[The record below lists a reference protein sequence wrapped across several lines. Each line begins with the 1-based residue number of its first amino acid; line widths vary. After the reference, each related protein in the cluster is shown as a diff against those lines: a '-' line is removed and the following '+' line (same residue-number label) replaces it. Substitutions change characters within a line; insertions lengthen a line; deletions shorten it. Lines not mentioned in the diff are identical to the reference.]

1 MAKKNRP
8 VGTGGTHETGNDSIP
23 DNYTTDGEGVEH
35 SDGVHADD
43 CACQPC
49 ADYYGQRG
57 WQRSWEPLQVPDCEG
72 ADCEGCINCPETP
85 ATDVFGPDS
94 MLRAVTLAQLPGL
107 IRTREFPPTAAMKI
121 AADAAYLRQQ
131 FEDEQQDDEPEPPT
145 VYYRQFD
152 LAEWLSRAS
161 ESTLWHLPILAPAG
175 LLTLL
180 SAGPKAGKTQLY
192 WGLLKEAHELGTVLG
207 ERVVPGLRVVFWT
220 EEGPQTLK
228 EKANAVHLADVPPW
242 HIVGIGDLENRNWE
256 LMVDAAI
263 NQWTESRDS
272 PDILFVDTIGDWAL
286 NDDWNDY
293 AKVIAVIAPLQR
305 LKMAFP
311 HLAIVAVHH
320 NRKAAGNAVDAAS
333 GSNALTGKV
342 DNIISLDK
350 PDSCDDYTRRL
361 RFMGR
366 VKPDGMDG
374 VDLYVRFDPTTGTY
388 SKERGGRRFED
399 MIMDVLPEGQPGFT
413 GKEILDAIGS
423 DDDGVSPSTRTIGSI
438 LTRLH
443 SAGGVDRTGSG
454 KRGDPYRYSVS

>member
-1 MAKKNRP
+1 MDKENGP
-8 VGTGGTHETGNDSIP
+8 VGTGRSNETGNDSIP
-23 DNYTTDGEGVEH
+23 DKYTTDGEGIEH
-35 SDGVHADD
+35 SDGLHADD
-43 CACQPC
+43 CVCQQC
-49 ADYYGQRG
+49 ADYYRLRR
-57 WQRSWEPLQVPDCEG
+57 WPRSWEPLQIPECEG
-72 ADCEGCINCPETP
+72 GDCQGCINCPETL
-85 ATDVFGPDS
+85 ARDMFGPDS
-94 MLRAVTLAQLPGL
+94 MLRVATLADLRAMNAETETL
-107 IRTREFPPTAAMKI
+107 YREQKI
-121 AADAAYLRQQ
+121 AADADYLRQQ
-131 FEDEQQDDEPEPPT
+131 FEGEELDAIEPEPKP

-152 LAEWLSRAS
+152 LAEWLGRAS

-180 SAGPKAGKTQLY
+180 SAGPKAGKTLLY
-192 WGLLKEAHELGTVLG
+192 WGLLKEAHENGTVLG
-207 ERVVPGLRVVFWT
+207 ERIVPGLRVVFWT
-220 EEGPQTLK
+220 EEGPQTLR

-242 HIVGIGDLENRNWE
+242 HIVGVGDLENRNWE

-263 NQWTESRDS
+263 NQWTEGKDS

-311 HLAIVAVHH
+311 HMAIVAVHH

-374 VDLYVRFDPTTGTY
+374 LDLYVRFDPVTGTY

-399 MIMDVLPEGQPGFT
+399 AIMDVLPEGQPGMT
-413 GKEILDAIGS
+413 NKEILDAIGA
-423 DDDGVSPSTRTIGSI
+423 DDDGVTPSARTIASI

-443 SAGGVDRTGSG
+443 AAGDIDRTGTG
-454 KRGDPYRYSVS
+454 KRGDACRYSAR

>member
-1 MAKKNRP
+1 MAKENRP
-8 VGTGGTHETGNDSIP
+8 WQAGGTNETNSESIP
-23 DNYTTDGEGVEH
+23 INYTTDGEGLEH

-43 CACQPC
+43 CRCQLC
-49 ADYYGQRG
+49 AVYYSQRG
-57 WQRSWEPLQVPDCEG
+57 WGRVWEPLRVPDCEG
-72 ADCEGCINCPETP
+72 ADCEGCINCPETL
-85 ATDVFGPDS
+85 ARDMFGPDS
-94 MLRAVTLAQLPGL
+94 MLRPVTVAEACGMVIDMPLPELTLDNPQLVSD
-107 IRTREFPPTAAMKI
+107 
-121 AADAAYLRQQ
+121 ADYERNL
-131 FEDEQQDDEPEPPT
+131 FEGEELDAIEPEPVP

-152 LAEWLSRAS
+152 LAEWLGRAN
-161 ESTLWHLPILAPAG
+161 ETMMWHLPILAPAG

-192 WGLLKEAHELGTVLG
+192 WGMLKEAHELGTVFG
-207 ERVVPGLRVVFWT
+207 ERIVPGLRVVFWT
-220 EEGPQTLK
+220 EEGPQTLRD
-228 EKANAVHLADVPPW
+228 KANIVHLADVPPW
-242 HIVGIGDLENRNWE
+242 HIVGIGDLENRDWD
-256 LMVDAAI
+256 LMVNAAI
-263 NQWTESRDS
+263 NQWTESKES

-311 HLAIVAVHH
+311 HMAIVAVHH

-374 VDLYVRFDPTTGTY
+374 VDIHVRFDPLTGTY
-388 SKERGGRRFED
+388 TKERGGRRFED
-399 MIMDVLPEGQPGFT
+399 MIMDVLPDGQPGMT
-413 GKEILDAIGS
+413 AKEILDAIGA
-423 DDDGVSPSTRTIGSI
+423 DDDGVSPSSRTIGSI

-443 SAGGVDRTGSG
+443 SALAI
-454 KRGDPYRYSVS
+454 